1 MEAQLHISRSELNK
15 TLKEQQETK
24 RCFLM
29 RRQQVQ
35 GEGSAAIQT
44 KRMKHRKTVINKTP
58 LLSTLYRHFIIVLVF
73 CLFMIAVG
81 MRTGG
86 GDDRVSRHR
95 GILVSVT
102 FSHTSPSAGYV
113 RPDDAPRDCH
123 KHGEPTGL

>member
-44 KRMKHRKTVINKTP
+44 KKMNHRQTVINKTP
-58 LLSTLYRHFIIVLVF
+58 LLSTLYRINCHFIIVLVF
-73 CLFMIAVG
+73 CLFMIAVVG
-81 MRTGG
+81 LCGGG
-86 GDDRVSRHR
+86 GD
-95 GILVSVT
+95 VT
-102 FSHTSPSAGYV
+102 TGY
-113 RPDDAPRDCH
+113 PDT
-123 KHGEPTGL
+123 EEFWSQ

>member
-44 KRMKHRKTVINKTP
+44 KKMKHRKTVINKTP

-86 GDDRVSRHR
+86 GRRQGIPTQRNFGLSDLFTHIPISRIR
-95 GILVSVT
+95 Q
-102 FSHTSPSAGYV
+102 A
-113 RPDDAPRDCH
+113 R
-123 KHGEPTGL
+123 

>member
-44 KRMKHRKTVINKTP
+44 KKMKHRKTVINKTP
-58 LLSTLYRHFIIVLVF
+58 PLSTLYRHFIIVLVF
-73 CLFMIAVG
+73 CLFMIAVVG
-81 MRTGG
+81 MRTGVGWG
-86 GDDRVSRHR
+86 G
-95 GILVSVT
+95 GGET
-102 FSHTSPSAGYV
+102 TGY
-113 RPDDAPRDCH
+113 PDT
-123 KHGEPTGL
+123 EEFWSQ

>member
-44 KRMKHRKTVINKTP
+44 KKMKHRKTVINKTP

-73 CLFMIAVG
+73 CLFMIAVVG
-81 MRTGG
+81 MRTGVG
-86 GDDRVSRHR
+86 G
-95 GILVSVT
+95 GET
-102 FSHTSPSAGYV
+102 TGY
-113 RPDDAPRDCH
+113 PNT
-123 KHGEPTGL
+123 EEFWSQ